1 MTEGKENRPP
11 KIYAIWVEARPE
23 SPMAGLSGFL
33 SENGQ
38 RLFFTECGSAKQ
50 KLWDMEALRLNRHPA
65 VKYQCVEYPGGHDIE
80 RSVQAELIKALDT
93 TPDPGVMRYAVIDR
107 IYGNT
112 GCNSLTGELKADN
125 GKINL
130 DNMGSTRMMCA
141 DMTNERKV
149 LEALG
154 KVKGYEIDAKGNLLL
169 TNAQGK
175 EVILLVKKK

>member
-1 MTEGKENRPP
+1 
-11 KIYAIWVEARPE
+11 
-23 SPMAGLSGFL
+23 MA
-33 SENGQ
+33 
-38 RLFFTECGSAKQ
+38 
-50 KLWDMEALRLNRHPA
+50 
-65 VKYQCVEYPGGHDIE
+65 
-80 RSVQAELIKALDT
+80 
-93 TPDPGVMRYAVIDR
+93 TPDA
-107 IYGNT
+107 T
-112 GCNSLTGELKADN
+112 ATGELKADN

>member
-1 MTEGKENRPP
+1 MKTITFATLVAAAMLTGCSSSKTIAPLTSLAGEWTIE
-11 KIYAIWVEARPE
+11 KIDGNAIDKK
-23 SPMAGLSGFL
+23 AGDEVPFMGF
-33 SENGQ
+33 
-38 RLFFTECGSAKQ
+38 
-50 KLWDMEALRLNRHPA
+50 
-65 VKYQCVEYPGGHDIE
+65 
-80 RSVQAELIKALDT
+80 DT
-93 TPDPGVMRYAVIDR
+93 TAKR

-154 KVKGYEIDAKGNLLL
+154 KVNGYEIDAKGNLLL